1 MLTKMNMSDSTESDQ
16 LGPRVLDKCL
26 YVKAEREY
34 KQMLLNHSLNFLFDC
49 RQVHLDI
56 WMY

>member
-26 YVKAEREY
+26 YVKAERIRANVIE
-34 KQMLLNHSLNFLFDC
+34 S
-49 RQVHLDI
+49 
-56 WMY
+56 